1 MMQCIEEGMPEGT
14 VEEKLLN
21 VFDALSK
28 RADEKKML
36 SVVSALVDRTQ
47 VKEKDIETLEAI
59 LEEKRS
65 QLRKKKK
72 K

>member
-1 MMQCIEEGMPEGT
+1 
-14 VEEKLLN
+14 
-21 VFDALSK
+21 VFDVLSK

-47 VKEKDIETLEAI
+47 VKEKDIEALEAI

-65 QLRKKKK
+65 QLRKRKK
-72 K
+72 